1 MPITAVLRYEK
12 SPFAAANSACLGA
25 TGIIHPASL
34 KTRAWTFYF
43 MHNMNMTA
51 GLVTVLQQK
60 PVQSSFQGT

>member
-1 MPITAVLRYEK
+1 MEK
-12 SPFAAANSACLGA
+12 SPFAAANSALSWRYRDHSPCQLEN
-25 TGIIHPASL
+25 P
-34 KTRAWTFYF
+34 AWTFYF